1 MIIDKLLSP
10 AINVALSTLTTSA
23 ATIGTVMDFGED
35 RNHGLVATTYGPGW
49 VVTVNG
55 ATSGGASTLNLSLVT
70 SDAATLSSP
79 TTLWSR
85 SAIPLT
91 DIDGEGQQFF
101 VPVPSTNDW
110 KRYVALRGNAGT
122 AVFTGG
128 ELSFEFTSDFRNYR
142 AYPAV
147 NNR

>member
-10 AINVALSTLTTSA
+10 AINVALTTLTTSA
-23 ATIGTVMDFGED
+23 ATIGSVMDFGAD
-35 RNHGLVATTYGPGW
+35 RNNGLIATTYGPGW

-70 SDAATLSSP
+70 SDSASLTSP
-79 TTLWSR
+79 TTLWSV
-85 SAIPLT
+85 SAIPLA
-91 DIDGEGQQFF
+91 DVQGRGKQFF

-110 KRYVALRGNAGT
+110 KRYVAFRGNAGT

-128 ELSFEFTSDFRNYR
+128 ELSIEFTADFRNWR
-142 AYPAV
+142 AYDAV
-147 NNR
+147 SNV